1 MCLTPR
7 SYTIISTNSVGLL
20 PEVEMEV
27 IRERELAIE
36 YFNCERDGAEYLPVL
51 VIVVG

>member
-7 SYTIISTNSVGLL
+7 SYAIISANSVGLL
-20 PEVEMEV
+20 PEIKVEI
-27 IRERELAIE
+27 IREGEPAIE

-51 VIVVG
+51 